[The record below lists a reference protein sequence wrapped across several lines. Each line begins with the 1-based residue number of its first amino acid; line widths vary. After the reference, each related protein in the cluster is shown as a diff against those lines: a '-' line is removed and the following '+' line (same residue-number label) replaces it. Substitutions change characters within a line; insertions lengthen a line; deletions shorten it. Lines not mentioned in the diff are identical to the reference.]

1 MRRKNGFTIIE
12 VALVLAIA
20 GLIFLM
26 VFVALPPL
34 RRSQRDSERR
44 EKMLSLLSE
53 IKDYQSNNRGAL
65 PKGAPTDGTAITAGV
80 NSTGD
85 DDTWAGFYKKY
96 LGNNFRDPDGDEFQL
111 AVMEC
116 TSEDGKTDLKTG
128 ENCQNNGLTGR
139 NLPEATFPND
149 YQIKVVIKASC
160 YGDVAQ
166 KNSNPRR
173 VAVLYKL
180 EGAGV
185 YCADS

>member
-65 PKGAPTDGTAITAGV
+65 PKGAPTDGTAITAGI

-96 LGNNFRDPDGDEFQL
+96 LGNNFRDPDGDEFEL

-116 TSEDGKTDLKTG
+116 TSEDGKTG
-128 ENCQNNGLTGR
+128 ENCTNKDLTD
-139 NLPEATFPND
+139 LPNAAFPNS
-149 YQIKVVIKASC
+149 YKIMVVVKASC
-160 YGDVAQ
+160 YGDAAQ

-173 VAVLYKL
+173 VSVLYKL